1 MARREQTIVKRAWPV
16 VGVLLLTIVSFHWLL
31 RGQVQAAR
39 DLYAQFFPET
49 HVLVERWRA
58 LEVPLWLPH
67 ERLGQ
72 PFLALLYTQV
82 FYAPRVLTGLLFGH
96 VVGPNVMH
104 VFHCVWAFSGAFLAL
119 RRVGRSRAAAFIGGA
134 GWAFSPFFVE
144 LSQNLAFASTAA
156 WAGWTFWAVDG
167 LIRTPSLRRVAVLG
181 LVQAATFHAGA
192 PEMWLW
198 QAMLVLLFA
207 LSSRAPRRSLLSVGA
222 AGVWAALGFAVV
234 ALPAAELVLA
244 WTDPTARAGGLT
256 EWSMSWQQ
264 LVSIAVPD
272 ADFPRAEPFFGA
284 DQRFFFTLLL
294 GPSLVWLAVV
304 SGARRRTRPL
314 VVLALVC
321 GVLALGAHFLP
332 AQWLLTLPPFR
343 FFRFPVKYAVGLLF
357 ALAMLAAFG
366 VDRLRALARRRPLE
380 LRAVAAGAVGV
391 ALGLVLSGQLFTDVR
406 AGFVDGGRW
415 VLLSVGVVALLLQLR
430 ARLAGL
436 VIWVTL
442 ELVVMPRRVWPPAP
456 AARFLEPSALAA
468 TIRSEPHGRVSIR
481 VDMDDPGTP
490 WCTTPDADDEADRV
504 VLDSR
509 KRLSVLRFLEEDLRS
524 TSGYGFRDPWRL
536 ARAFSQGPAAFQ
548 LAGVTH
554 FVRNAGEPL
563 RFDGP
568 TPSRTTIDD
577 LWLWRATTAFPRSWI
592 VHRTSTLS
600 DDDAFAELGKSSVA
614 SMEFS
619 PVDRPVTVSP
629 APDGCVSTVTTRE
642 ERPELLTQQLVACSP
657 GLVVLADAW
666 FPGWSV
672 DVDGTDAEVVR
683 TWGFLR
689 GVAVPKG
696 EHRVTWR
703 YRPWTF
709 RFGAWL
715 SAAAWLAFV
724 LALFRRR
731 TPASA

>member
-1 MARREQTIVKRAWPV
+1 MSRGERSIVRRAWPFA
-16 VGVLLLTIVSFHWLL
+16 GALLLAIVSFHWLL

-58 LEVPLWLPH
+58 LEVPLWLPN

-82 FYAPRVLTGLLFGH
+82 FYLPRVLTGLLFGH

-104 VFHCVWAFSGAFLAL
+104 VFHCAWAFSGAYLAL
-119 RRVGRSRAAAFIGGA
+119 RRTGRSRAAAFIGSA
-134 GWAFSPFFVE
+134 GWGFSPFFVE

-167 LIRTPSLRRVAVLG
+167 VVRAPSLRRVAGLG

-198 QAMLVLLFA
+198 QAMLVGLAAAF
-207 LSSRAPRRSLLSVGA
+207 SRAPRRSLLTVGA
-222 AGVWAALGFAVV
+222 AGLWAALGVAVV

-244 WTDPTARAGGLT
+244 WTDPTVPAGGLT

-264 LVSIAVPD
+264 LGSIAIPD

-294 GPSLVWLAVV
+294 GPAVVWLAVG
-304 SGARRRTRPL
+304 SGLRRRTRPL
-314 VVLALVC
+314 VALALVC
-321 GVLALGAHFLP
+321 GVLALGTHCLP
-332 AQWLLTLPPFR
+332 AEWLLKLPPFR

-366 VDRLRALARRRPLE
+366 VDRLRALARRRPMA
-380 LRAVAAGAVGV
+380 LRVLAAAAVGV
-391 ALGLVLSGQLFTDVR
+391 AMGLVCSGRVIPDLR

-415 VLLSVGVVALLLQLR
+415 VLLSVVAMAVLLQLR
-430 ARLAGL
+430 VRVVGL
-436 VIWVTL
+436 VLWVAL

-456 AARFLEPSALAA
+456 AARFLEPSDIAA
-468 TIRSEPHGRVSIR
+468 TIRAEPHGRVSIR

-554 FVRNAGEPL
+554 FVRNAQEPL

-568 TPSRTTIDD
+568 TPSRTAIDD
-577 LWLWRATTAFPRSWI
+577 LWLWRATNAFPRSWL
-592 VHRTSTLS
+592 VHRAPMMS
-600 DDDAFAELGKSSVA
+600 DDEAFAELGRSPVA
-614 SMEFS
+614 SMTVA
-619 PVDRPVTVSP
+619 PVDRAVSVAP
-629 APDGCVSTVTTRE
+629 APEGCSSTIVTRD
-642 ERPELLTQQLVACSP
+642 ERPELVTQQLVACSP
-657 GLVVLADAW
+657 GVVVLADAW

-672 DVDGTDAEVVR
+672 DVDGTEADVLR

-689 GVAVPKG
+689 GVVVPKG

-703 YRPWTF
+703 YDPWTF
-709 RFGAWL
+709 RLGAGLSSVAWL
-715 SAAAWLAFV
+715 SFAWV
-724 LALFRRR
+724 LLRRR
-731 TPASA
+731 RGASI